1 MIHAPRTEEEVILFL
16 VGQILQGS
24 GPSSGRTEETRKRM
38 AESAVLDARAILN
51 ALRKIKGVTDVLSQG
66 GSQGEEAS
74 AKQQP

>member
-1 MIHAPRTEEEVILFL
+1 MIHAPQTDEEIILFL

-66 GSQGEEAS
+66 GSQGEEAN